1 MGAAA
6 AGTCPK
12 GASSLYSSLFLFMWA
27 VACGILN
34 KYLPKQGQGLVPFK
48 TIIKLRSAAAVAAAA
63 IIMCLQ
69 LQYLGQHLC
78 KINSPPHVSIHPSS
92 TGAGRQCE
100 EGRERGGGVSCV
112 SFVMLCRAAIDLEQT
127 TQHISSHVPERTQQR
142 LLASSFSPLCLSS
155 SAGSMI
161 CISSPVPSPASSASL
176 DLICM
181 RALACL
187 TLSCCQPCSGS
198 VSYFTFISAA
208 SSSPPIFYTS
218 SLLCFCLF
226 MSCPSG
232 GFTSNCCVGN
242 AKRKVRIGPISRIS
256 SPSLSPF
263 AISPLPHT
271 FVGSVQRQ
279 CCGVFVSFN
288 TNCNAATCNTLVQ
301 HSQVP
306 TPPPPAAAALSG
318 KV

>member
-1 MGAAA
+1 MQNKQPA
-6 AGTCPK
+6 TC
-12 GASSLYSSLFLFMWA
+12 L
-27 VACGILN
+27 
-34 KYLPKQGQGLVPFK
+34 
-48 TIIKLRSAAAVAAAA
+48 
-63 IIMCLQ
+63 
-69 LQYLGQHLC
+69 
-78 KINSPPHVSIHPSS
+78 HPSILHRRRQAVRRGE
-92 TGAGRQCE
+92 GAR
-100 EGRERGGGVSCV
+100 GVSCV

-142 LLASSFSPLCLSS
+142 LLASSFSSFSPLCLSS
-155 SAGSMI
+155 SAGNMI
-161 CISSPVPSPASSASL
+161 CILSPVPSPASSASL

-208 SSSPPIFYTS
+208 SSSPPSSSTA

-256 SPSLSPF
+256 SPSLSLSL
-263 AISPLPHT
+263 SPPYSSH
-271 FVGSVQRQ
+271 FCGFCAASVLRRV
-279 CCGVFVSFN
+279 CVF
-288 TNCNAATCNTLVQ
+288 
-301 HSQVP
+301 
-306 TPPPPAAAALSG
+306 
-318 KV
+318 

>member
-6 AGTCPK
+6 AATCPK

-48 TIIKLRSAAAVAAAA
+48 TIIKLRSAAAAAA

-100 EGRERGGGVSCV
+100 EGRERGEVRGVSCV

-142 LLASSFSPLCLSS
+142 LLASSFSSFSPLCLSS
-155 SAGSMI
+155 SAGNMI

-198 VSYFTFISAA
+198 VSYFTFISGAC
-208 SSSPPIFYTS
+208 SSPPP
-218 SLLCFCLF
+218 SLLLLLF
-226 MSCPSG
+226 
-232 GFTSNCCVGN
+232 F
-242 AKRKVRIGPISRIS
+242 
-256 SPSLSPF
+256 
-263 AISPLPHT
+263 
-271 FVGSVQRQ
+271 
-279 CCGVFVSFN
+279 VFVY
-288 TNCNAATCNTLVQ
+288 L
-301 HSQVP
+301 
-306 TPPPPAAAALSG
+306 
-318 KV
+318 

>member
-1 MGAAA
+1 MRRGEGA
-6 AGTCPK
+6 
-12 GASSLYSSLFLFMWA
+12 
-27 VACGILN
+27 
-34 KYLPKQGQGLVPFK
+34 
-48 TIIKLRSAAAVAAAA
+48 R
-63 IIMCLQ
+63 
-69 LQYLGQHLC
+69 
-78 KINSPPHVSIHPSS
+78 
-92 TGAGRQCE
+92 
-100 EGRERGGGVSCV
+100 GVSCV

-142 LLASSFSPLCLSS
+142 LLASSFSSFSPLCLSS
-155 SAGSMI
+155 SPGNMI

-208 SSSPPIFYTS
+208 SSFPPSLLFYFFS
-218 SLLCFCLF
+218 SSGLCFCLF

-256 SPSLSPF
+256 SPLPLHFPISLH
-263 AISPLPHT
+263 PHT

-306 TPPPPAAAALSG
+306 TPPSPPAAAALSG